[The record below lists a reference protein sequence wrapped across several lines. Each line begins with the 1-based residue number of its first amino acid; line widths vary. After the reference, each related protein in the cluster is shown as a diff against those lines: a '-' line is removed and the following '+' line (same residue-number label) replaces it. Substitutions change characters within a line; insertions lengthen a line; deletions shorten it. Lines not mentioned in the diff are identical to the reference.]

1 MALQCTGIS
10 AVVLS
15 LLVCVCTAQFNPQ
28 NSQQW
33 LPFKLPLSQANT
45 MVSSSNA
52 VIQRL
57 PQLHLLQAPLS
68 PQATRVPANPPV
80 IQRLPQLQSLQVPVS
95 YPLPTVN
102 LPVIQRLPQLQSL
115 QVPVSYPL
123 PTVNLPV
130 IQRLPQLQ
138 SLQVPVSSPLPPA
151 NPPVIQRLQQQSSQV
166 PVSYPLPPAGQLVD
180 SKLLP
185 PLYLVPQSQPVVQGA
200 VKSQEAVPTR
210 LQVQSVSAE
219 CQESSVLVAVHRD
232 LFGIGRLI
240 DPSDVTLGG
249 CASTGQDASGQVLM
263 FQTEL
268 QNCGST
274 IMMTEDTLVYTF
286 TLTYTPKELGPGAP
300 IVRTNAATV
309 NIACHYLRKQN
320 VSSNALVPTWVPFLT
335 TLSAVDHL
343 VFTLRLMTDDWKA
356 ERTSNVYSLGDVVN
370 IEAAVMVSN
379 HVPLRVF
386 VDSCVATLVPD
397 LNAVPS
403 YTFVVNHGCLIDAKL
418 TGSHTQFMPRTQD
431 DKLQMQLETFR
442 FSQQNSSS
450 MYITCLLKATLASAA
465 LDMGYKAC
473 SFSAVANRW
482 VAASGGDELCGC
494 CDTSCDLRKGRSL
507 DESLQWQDD
516 ALLGPFTVL
525 EEPLLADVEA
535 EAQELARNAV
545 ESVAT
550 GFSAE
555 MVALAG
561 IVAAVALVSMVVL
574 GVVIRWK

>member
-1 MALQCTGIS
+1 MALQYAWISS
-10 AVVLS
+10 AVHI
-15 LLVCVCTAQFNPQ
+15 LLVCVCTAQLKPQ
-28 NSQQW
+28 DSQQW
-33 LPFKLPLSQANT
+33 LPFQPPLSQMNT
-45 MVSSSNA
+45 QVSSGNA

-57 PQLHLLQAPLS
+57 PQPQLLPQQLLQASPLY
-68 PQATRVPANPPV
+68 QAAQVAANQPV
-80 IQRLPQLQSLQVPVS
+80 IQRLPQLLQQQLLQQQLLQAPPSYQAAQVAASQPAIQRLPQQSLQVPVS
-95 YPLPTVN
+95 YPL
-102 LPVIQRLPQLQSL
+102 
-115 QVPVSYPL
+115 
-123 PTVNLPV
+123 
-130 IQRLPQLQ
+130 
-138 SLQVPVSSPLPPA
+138 A
-151 NPPVIQRLQQQSSQV
+151 A
-166 PVSYPLPPAGQLVD
+166 AGQAVD

-185 PLYLVPQSQPVVQGA
+185 PLYQVPQSQLEVKGA
-200 VKSQEAVPTR
+200 VKSQEVAQLRP
-210 LQVQSVSAE
+210 QVQSVSAD

-249 CASTGQDASGQVLM
+249 CASTGQDSSGQVLM

-274 IMMTEDTLVYTF
+274 MMMTEDTLIYTF
-286 TLTYTPKELGPGAP
+286 TLVYTPKELGPGAP

-309 NIACHYLRKQN
+309 NIACYYLRKQN

-335 TLSAVDHL
+335 TLSAVDKL

-370 IEAAVMVSN
+370 IEAAVIVSH

-397 LNAVPS
+397 VNAVPS

-418 TGSHTQFMPRTQD
+418 TGSGSQFMPRTQD
-431 DKLQMQLETFR
+431 DKLQMQLEAFR
-442 FSQQNSSS
+442 FSQQNSSL
-450 MYITCLLKATLASAA
+450 MYITCLLKATVASAA

-473 SFSAVANRW
+473 SFSTVANRW
-482 VAASGGDELCGC
+482 VDASGGDQLCGC

-507 DESLQWQDD
+507 DDEAPQWQDE
-516 ALLGPFTVL
+516 ALLGPFIVL
-525 EEPLLADVEA
+525 EKPLLADVKA
-535 EAQELARNAV
+535 EAQESAQNAV
-545 ESVAT
+545 EPVTA

-561 IVAAVALVSMVVL
+561 IVAAVGLVSMVVL
-574 GVVIRWK
+574 GAVIRWK